1 MASQPIGTCRHA
13 YDVGN
18 TAHTEL
24 DYAID
29 SMVDQMNNWPQ
40 GTNYYYYKI
49 SSSTQP
55 TPQPHECAGEVDYI
69 KKCLQQL
76 YDAGEVVDGDAWIII
91 DGWENYGYGY
101 GGVPYDVPGTN
112 ITLWGARVLYTP
124 SNFPAD
130 PVEVTHNIAIQ
141 EIGHCF
147 GADHGDGTY
156 RYTITSGGSKSGYDV
171 TPMATAYTETDNV
184 IFGSDTCWSG
194 GETAPPS
201 FCGGL
206 DNYQL
211 YNWCHDTSFLC
222 SDPCRHDIQMTYCTK
237 AQIDSAAPL

>member
-76 YDAGEVVDGDAWIII
+76 YDAGEVVDGTLGSLSTAGKITVMDM
-91 DGWENYGYGY
+91 EEFLMTSL
-101 GGVPYDVPGTN
+101 VP
-112 ITLWGARVLYTP
+112 ISHSGAHASFTP
-124 SNFPAD
+124 R
-130 PVEVTHNIAIQ
+130 AISLR
-141 EIGHCF
+141 
-147 GADHGDGTY
+147 T
-156 RYTITSGGSKSGYDV
+156 
-171 TPMATAYTETDNV
+171 
-184 IFGSDTCWSG
+184 
-194 GETAPPS
+194 
-201 FCGGL
+201 
-206 DNYQL
+206 QL
-211 YNWCHDTSFLC
+211 
-222 SDPCRHDIQMTYCTK
+222 K
-237 AQIDSAAPL
+237 